1 MATIM
6 RAGTA
11 PLTHPFA
18 HFTGAGFSLIN
29 ANGWLAGIDKSE
41 LWQDFG
47 GRRDN
52 NESPIQ
58 TATRELRE
66 ENGIDAST
74 VRILAPP
81 Y

>member
-1 MATIM
+1 M
-6 RAGTA
+6 
-11 PLTHPFA
+11 
-18 HFTGAGFSLIN
+18 IN